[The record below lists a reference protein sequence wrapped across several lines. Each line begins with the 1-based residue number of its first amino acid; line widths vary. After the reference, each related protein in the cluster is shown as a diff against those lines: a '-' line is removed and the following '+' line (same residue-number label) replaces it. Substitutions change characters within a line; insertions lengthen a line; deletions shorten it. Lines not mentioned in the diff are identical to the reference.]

1 MFRTILLPLDGSRL
15 AEESLPFAESLAK
28 QYDAELI
35 LGWVVQLRTSAASE
49 FDPLPH
55 GVAVLFDTTI
65 DRDRAENYL
74 RPLEEKLK
82 DRGIRAG
89 YRIAEGYSI
98 ADTIVAMAKDVKA
111 ELIVKTTYARLG
123 LSRWLHGNI
132 AAEVLKRA
140 PCPLFLV
147 RVHDA

>member
-15 AEESLPFAESLAK
+15 AEESLKYAESLAR

-35 LGWVVQLRTSAASE
+35 LGWVVQLRTTAASE

-55 GVAVLFDTTI
+55 GVAVLFDTTV
-65 DRDRAENYL
+65 DRERAENYL
-74 RPLEEKLK
+74 RPLAERLTQQ
-82 DRGIRAG
+82 GVHTT

-98 ADTIVAMAKDVKA
+98 ADVIVAMAKEVKA

-132 AAEVLKRA
+132 AAEVLQRA